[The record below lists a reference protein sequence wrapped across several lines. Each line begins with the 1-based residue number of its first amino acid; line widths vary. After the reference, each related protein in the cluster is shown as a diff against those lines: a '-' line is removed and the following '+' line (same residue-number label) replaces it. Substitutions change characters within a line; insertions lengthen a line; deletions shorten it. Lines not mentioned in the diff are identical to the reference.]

1 MKPPKTIAQYIRFCR
16 QVAEA
21 EGYTII
27 LYNGQFSYYNEP
39 ADECINLY
47 FHNLT
52 RMFPNLGD
60 YEAEAKWQEIAGLRN
75 AEAIDAGTCGV
86 RINRDMEGGDRA
98 AWVRRVMINSL
109 LSRVE

>member
-1 MKPPKTIAQYIRFCR
+1 M
-16 QVAEA
+16 
-21 EGYTII
+21 
-27 LYNGQFSYYNEP
+27 LYSGQFNYYNEP

-47 FHNLT
+47 FYNLNK
-52 RMFPNLGD
+52 MFPGLDD
-60 YEAEAKWQEIAGLRN
+60 YEAEAKWQEIAGMRN

-109 LSRVE
+109 LSRIE